1 MHAEQSSSPDD
12 PDAHST
18 RVEFYHSRT
27 ARVRDSLA
35 VPKCSSFPLPH
46 GPPSEVVTLLQIK
59 VTVGHQGAAMNH
71 HLQGRASIV
80 QMGDAVGERSSSVN
94 GSPAW
99 YMERY
104 SCSQYTS
111 NKKLGEGWETW
122 L

>member
-1 MHAEQSSSPDD
+1 MHTEQSSSPDD

-27 ARVRDSLA
+27 AGVRDSPT
-35 VPKCSSFPLPH
+35 VPCSKCSSFSLPH

-71 HLQGRASIV
+71 HLQREESAD
-80 QMGDAVGERSSSVN
+80 QMGDAVGERGTSVN
-94 GSPAW
+94 GSPA
-99 YMERY
+99 ERY

-111 NKKLGEGWETW
+111 NKKLGEGLETW